1 MDYAIFLYSEG
12 ISMKLLKHKNFTI
25 IFDFLT
31 EHEIAIF
38 SKYFLN
44 VKWKESHG
52 DKHFSNNITSS
63 DIGEIASKVQGR
75 LKSTIQNIYSCILSD
90 ETLGTFVK
98 YRHGHGLPLHYDAM
112 TVDDITGEKTI
123 NKTFSGCTTTD
134 MTSILYLKN
143 DSIGGLISFPNLDI
157 TYYPLKGSVIIF
169 PAFKEYEHEVSPV
182 MSGDRIITT
191 IFWHVLDDTQ
201 NKI

>member
-1 MDYAIFLYSEG
+1 MKFLRQ
-12 ISMKLLKHKNFTI
+12 KDFTV
-25 IFDFLT
+25 IFDFLENSEVT
-31 EHEIAIF
+31 AFNSFMETNAWGEVEGDPHWSMNISSAEIG
-38 SKYFLN
+38 L
-44 VKWKESHG
+44 
-52 DKHFSNNITSS
+52 
-63 DIGEIASKVQGR
+63 IAQKIQLR
-75 LKSTIQNIYSCILSD
+75 LKLAIQNIYSCSLSD

-98 YRHGHGLPLHYDAM
+98 YRLGYGLPLHYDAAK
-112 TVDDITGEKTI
+112 VDDITGEKTI

-169 PAFKEYEHEVSPV
+169 PASKEYEHEVSPV
-182 MSGDRIITT
+182 ISGDRIITT
-191 IFWHVLDDTQ
+191 TFWHVFDDTK